1 MQEQVATRKQTKPSE
16 PTYKMK
22 LEKDVDIPMRDGAR
36 LKADVFRPEGDGQFS
51 RADQHGH
58 LPEGQALGAAGRPG
72 GEAQSLHELGDRQSG
87 MVGAARLLLRA
98 RRRARLRQVTGA
110 VRAVFAAGGD
120 RLLRRDRMGR
130 PPALEQRPRRHHR
143 HLVLRPHAVVGGQ
156 SQAAVAHMHRAV
168 GGRRRSVPRHP
179 LSRRHFRLRL
189 HRQLVY
195 HPHGAS
201 HARPRLREQ
210 SRHLSGQ
217 RAVAV
222 HAQQP
227 RQRHVQE
234 PAGAMGQDRS
244 ADVGGRQL
252 VRHGTAP
259 ARRHRGLCAR
269 RIEEQEAA
277 HPLRHALPSVLQRGR
292 PARPAPLLR
301 LLAQGHRQRRDAGA
315 AGQARHPH
323 RPWRIPFPPRER
335 VADRAHA
342 VDQIASRSVE
352 ARRRRG
358 EGHRRHLGE
367 NKTCDRREPHL
378 SRHHRVTRRAR
389 FGQRRP
395 GSRWSRRH

>member
-1 MQEQVATRKQTKPSE
+1 MQEQVATRKETKPSE
-16 PTYKMK
+16 PTVQ
-22 LEKDVDIPMRDGAR
+22 DDAR
-36 LKADVFRPEGDGQFS
+36 EGRRHPDAGRRQAQGRRLPAGGRRAFS

-58 LPEGQALGAAGRPG
+58 LPEGQALGAAARPG

-98 RRRARLRQVTGA
+98 RRRARLRQVAGTI
-110 VRAVFAAGGD
+110 RAVFAAGGD
-120 RLLRRDRMGR
+120 RLLRRDRVGR
-130 PPALEQRPRRHHR
+130 PPALEQRPCRHHR

-156 SQAAVAHMHRAV
+156 SQAAVAHMHRPV
-168 GGRRRSVPRHP
+168 GGRRRSVSRHP

-189 HRQLVY
+189 HRRLVH

-259 ARRHRGLCAR
+259 ARRHRRLHAR
-269 RIEEQEAA
+269 RIEGQEAA
-277 HPLRHALPSVLQRGR
+277 HPLRHALT
-292 PARPAPLLR
+292 
-301 LLAQGHRQRRDAGA
+301 
-315 AGQARHPH
+315 
-323 RPWRIPFPPRER
+323 I
-335 VADRAHA
+335 
-342 VDQIASRSVE
+342 RST
-352 ARRRRG
+352 ARRAAA
-358 EGHRRHLGE
+358 
-367 NKTCDRREPHL
+367 TSCA
-378 SRHHRVTRRAR
+378 SSTT
-389 FGQRRP
+389 
-395 GSRWSRRH
+395 GSRTSTTA